1 MRNRRYHPVALL
13 LALALLLP
21 AASLAEGTAL
31 PFGLQMGMS
40 PQQVT
45 AALEADATLG
55 SLTPDTE
62 DYGNGA
68 VEYRYGGVTIPGT
81 DLTADSLSVQVD
93 RNNSLKADRL
103 TEVGFVLSSPE
114 HGIAAFRQV
123 LAAMTATLGAPD
135 ADPFG
140 EEAVSAYV
148 EWGTLDASWTTADAR
163 VSLSLNRMYE
173 ENLTVQY
180 SSRLNYDPADLA
192 E

>member
-1 MRNRRYHPVALL
+1 MRNRHSHLVAIL
-13 LALALLLP
+13 LALMLLLP

-40 PQQVT
+40 PIQVT
-45 AALEADATLG
+45 EALTADATLG

-68 VEYRYGGVTIPGT
+68 VEYRYSNVKIPGT
-81 DLTADSLSVQVD
+81 ELTADSLSVQVD
-93 RNNSLKADRL
+93 RNNSAKEDRL
-103 TEVGFVLSSPE
+103 TEIGFVLSSPE
-114 HGIAAFRQV
+114 QSIAAFRQV
-123 LAAMTATLGAPD
+123 LAAMTASLGAPD

-140 EEAVSAYV
+140 EEAVGAYV
-148 EWGTLDASWTTADAR
+148 EGGTLDASWTTADTR
-163 VSLSLNRMYE
+163 ISLSLSRMYE
-173 ENLTVQY
+173 ESLSVQY